1 MFNWSV
7 ATSVVLMCHLI
18 QDSLIGAYDELARSC
33 FFNITLNCSVNA
45 DFATFFFSFKKGEKL
60 KKKKFILNLHDFCL
74 VLFFS

>member
-45 DFATFFFSFKKGEKL
+45 DIFSSKKVRNL
-60 KKKKFILNLHDFCL
+60 KKKVSFK
-74 VLFFS
+74 SS

>member
-45 DFATFFFSFKKGEKL
+45 DFATFFFPSKKVRNL
-60 KKKKFILNLHDFCL
+60 KKKFILNLHDFCL

>member
-45 DFATFFFSFKKGEKL
+45 DFATFFPSKKVRNL
-60 KKKKFILNLHDFCL
+60 KKKVYFK
-74 VLFFS
+74 SS

>member
-45 DFATFFFSFKKGEKL
+45 DFATFFFFPSKKVRNL
-60 KKKKFILNLHDFCL
+60 KKKEVYFK
-74 VLFFS
+74 SS